1 MSEVI
6 AIEGGHKLNG
16 TVVISGAKNA
26 TVALIPAIVL
36 ADSPVTIYGVPNI
49 SDVDALGV
57 LLKELNCEV
66 IKGDGELVVDPSN
79 LINKPLVSEAV
90 DKLRASYYLMGALLG
105 KCKKVTMKMPG
116 GCFLGPRPIDLHIKG
131 FEALGAT
138 VNYCENGTY
147 TIEAE
152 RLVGNKIYLDF
163 ASVGATINILLAA
176 VKAEG
181 KTTIENAAKEPE
193 IIDVVNL
200 LTKMG
205 AKIRGAGTDTIT
217 IEGVEKLD

>member
-79 LINKPLVSEAV
+79 LINKQCLFLAILFNSE
-90 DKLRASYYLMGALLG
+90 K
-105 KCKKVTMKMPG
+105 
-116 GCFLGPRPIDLHIKG
+116 
-131 FEALGAT
+131 
-138 VNYCENGTY
+138 
-147 TIEAE
+147 
-152 RLVGNKIYLDF
+152 
-163 ASVGATINILLAA
+163 
-176 VKAEG
+176 
-181 KTTIENAAKEPE
+181 
-193 IIDVVNL
+193 
-200 LTKMG
+200 
-205 AKIRGAGTDTIT
+205 
-217 IEGVEKLD
+217 

>member
-105 KCKKVTMKMPG
+105 KCKKVIVKME
-116 GCFLGPRPIDLHIKG
+116 LIQLRQN
-131 FEALGAT
+131 
-138 VNYCENGTY
+138 V
-147 TIEAE
+147 
-152 RLVGNKIYLDF
+152 
-163 ASVGATINILLAA
+163 
-176 VKAEG
+176 
-181 KTTIENAAKEPE
+181 
-193 IIDVVNL
+193 
-200 LTKMG
+200 
-205 AKIRGAGTDTIT
+205 
-217 IEGVEKLD
+217 